1 MSGGHYNYQCFTI
14 ENTYEGEME
23 NHLLECLL
31 KDFCKLLRSLEWYKS
46 GDTGRE
52 DYHKDANDFIE
63 KWIKSENV
71 RHIKDTS
78 EIIDKFEKL
87 ISEIRETHSQGN

>member
-31 KDFCKLLRSLEWYKS
+31 KDFCALLKSLEWYKS

-52 DYHKDANDFIE
+52 DYHKDVDDFIN
-63 KWIKSENV
+63 KWIKSENAE
-71 RHIKDTS
+71 HIKTKT
-78 EIIDKFEKL
+78 EIINKFENL
-87 ISEIRETHSQGN
+87 IKELKSEDLK

>member
-31 KDFCKLLRSLEWYKS
+31 KDFCALLKSLEWYKS

-52 DYHKDANDFIE
+52 DYHKDVDNFIS
-63 KWIKSENV
+63 KWIKSENATN
-71 RHIKDTS
+71 IKNKS
-78 EIIDKFEKL
+78 EIIDRFENL
-87 ISEIRETHSQGN
+87 IKELKCEDFLQ